1 VIAAARG
8 LADMLWSREIEGGSF
23 ATPERRAALEARI
36 GELSNGIR
44 DEVVRRYYRQDLAE
58 RLQRTFAPDSGRGGY
73 ARGNFRGGGG
83 QGESP
88 RRFAPRTAFPT
99 GPAGRFA
106 ARGGRGPGAGA
117 TSMISPGPYQAASPQ
132 LATSPIMRGQ
142 RSAISRREALILQSL
157 INHPW
162 LLHDHL
168 EEVAALELAHPEA
181 NKLRAGIIAAFAN
194 DHHHSPDVEEQAEK
208 MRADLEARGLSE
220 LLQRVER
227 AITTSAVWGS
237 KPGAAREDVLATWQQ
252 LVVLHQ
258 KTHALLR
265 ERKDAELA
273 LGEDPSEANLAWL
286 KDVTARLESIDGTEA
301 LIEGFGELS
310 GRFRKSV

>member
-1 VIAAARG
+1 
-8 LADMLWSREIEGGSF
+8 
-23 ATPERRAALEARI
+23 
-36 GELSNGIR
+36 
-44 DEVVRRYYRQDLAE
+44 VRRYYRQDLAQ
-58 RLQRTFAPDSGRGGY
+58 RLQRTFAPDTARGGY
-73 ARGNFRGGGG
+73 GQGGYGQGGFAARR
-83 QGESP
+83 GESP
-88 RRFAPRTAFPT
+88 RAFAPRGSGPVGRFAP
-99 GPAGRFA
+99 
-106 ARGGRGPGAGA
+106 RGGRGPGAGGLSA
-117 TSMISPGPYQAASPQ
+117 IAPGPYQAASAQ

-142 RSAISRREALILQSL
+142 RSAMSRREALILQSL

-168 EEVAALELAHPEA
+168 EEVAMLELAHPEA
-181 NKLRAGIIAAFAN
+181 TKLRAGIITAFAN

-208 MRADLEARGLSE
+208 MRADLEARGLNE
-220 LLQRVER
+220 VLQRVDR
-227 AITTSAVWGS
+227 AITTGAVWGA

-265 ERKDAELA
+265 EKKDAELA
-273 LGEDPSEANLAWL
+273 LGDESSEANLAWL
-286 KDVTARLESIDGTEA
+286 KDVSARLESLDGTEA